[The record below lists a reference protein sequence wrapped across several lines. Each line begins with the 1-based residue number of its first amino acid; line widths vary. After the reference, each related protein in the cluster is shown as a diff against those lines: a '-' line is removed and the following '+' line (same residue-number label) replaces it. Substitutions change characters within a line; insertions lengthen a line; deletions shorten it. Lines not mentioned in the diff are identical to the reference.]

1 MLDPLNDCLT
11 RGFHQNYIGVAY
23 MATTFPDLSGEII
36 DSRYRIECRIGQGG
50 MGIVWQAR
58 HVQGRQ
64 LFALKTVHGA
74 HSPDRKVFRRL
85 LHEARATAAIQSRN
99 VVRIVDVNP
108 DYIHSGIELP
118 FIVMELLRGCTFSD
132 YLERTS
138 QVDLGELVW
147 ITRQVSRALS
157 LAHTRGIVHRD
168 LKPSNVFLAEDDD
181 GNVTA
186 KVCDFGIAK
195 FQGAAIANLADGG
208 TLSTE
213 TGALFGTPRY
223 MAPEQLRKAGNAT
236 PATDQWALGLL
247 VFRAI
252 TGKSYF
258 EGARNLAELIL
269 AIVHEPLPMPS
280 QISSLFPQALDDW
293 FLRCCARNPT
303 DRFDTVNIQQ
313 QAFEEALGALPE
325 RAIDAVKVRQSQP
338 KTTSSSENPTAEFLD
353 SKTAPKSQQR
363 SRISTKALYGCLG
376 LACIA
381 TVMATHWLRVRVK
394 PRELSQHIEHAL
406 ANASMNGLPTKAISV
421 ASVASDAAI
430 ATIGSI
436 DQSEIK
442 RPSAKKIGLRS
453 SSPRPALG
461 GGLENNRSRSPQLAP
476 RGAACTRSAQC
487 ETGLCAAEVCE

>member
-1 MLDPLNDCLT
+1 
-11 RGFHQNYIGVAY
+11 
-23 MATTFPDLSGEII
+23 MATTFPDLCGEII
-36 DSRYRIECRIGQGG
+36 DSRYRIERRIGQGG

-74 HSPDRKVFRRL
+74 HPPDRRVFRRL

-132 YLERTS
+132 YLERIS
-138 QVDLGELVW
+138 QVGLGELVW
-147 ITRQVSRALS
+147 ITRQVSHALS
-157 LAHTRGIVHRD
+157 LAHARGIVHRD

-195 FQGAAIANLADGG
+195 LQGAAIANLVDGS

-258 EGARNLAELIL
+258 EEARNLAELIL
-269 AIVHEPLPMPS
+269 AIVHEPLPVPS
-280 QISSLFPQALDDW
+280 HVSSLFPKSLDAW
-293 FLRCCARNPT
+293 FLRGCARNPT
-303 DRFDTVNIQQ
+303 DRFATVDLQQ
-313 QAFEEALGALPE
+313 QAFEEALGGLPE
-325 RAIDAVKVRQSQP
+325 RAIDAANVRQSPP
-338 KTTSSSENPTAEFLD
+338 KATSSSENSTAD
-353 SKTAPKSQQR
+353 YWSSNPAPMSQHKSG
-363 SRISTKALYGCLG
+363 ISVKALYGCLG

-381 TVMATHWLRVRVK
+381 SVMATHWLRVRVK
-394 PRELSQHIEHAL
+394 PVELSQHIEHAL
-406 ANASMNGLPTKAISV
+406 ANASMSSEATTAVPV
-421 ASVASDAAI
+421 ASVASGAATAAI
-430 ATIGSI
+430 GGPNPAEIG
-436 DQSEIK
+436 Q
-442 RPSAKKIGLRS
+442 PSAKKVGRRAP
-453 SSPRPALG
+453 SPRHAVG
-461 GGLENNRSRSPQLAP
+461 DGLPNSRDRSPNLFP
-476 RGAACTRSAQC
+476 RGAPCIRSAQC